1 MSNVRVFSTVIL
13 MLILAV
19 IPVVQAKQI
28 FYNSLSQKAIKDAGG
43 IVLVPS
49 EKAGEAVSFPTD
61 GQLLLEAGSI
71 ALWGKS

>member
-49 EKAGEAVSFPTD
+49 
-61 GQLLLEAGSI
+61 
-71 ALWGKS
+71 